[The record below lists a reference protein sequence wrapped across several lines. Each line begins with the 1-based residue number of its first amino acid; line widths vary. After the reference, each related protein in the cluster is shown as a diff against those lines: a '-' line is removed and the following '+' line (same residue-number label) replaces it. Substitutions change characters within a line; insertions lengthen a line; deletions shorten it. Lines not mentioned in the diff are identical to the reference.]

1 MALIRAAKTR
11 TKWDVNDDH
20 VREARLLPNRT
31 KRIPRPAEAGRP
43 AGRVAK
49 GRASVLVGSSGR
61 RGRRQRRGG
70 RRAVRPPR
78 LPSVVSTAVCIDR
91 RLHVPI
97 LLPRHYPGCI
107 FYLLSSRHLD
117 D

>member
-1 MALIRAAKTR
+1 
-11 TKWDVNDDH
+11 
-20 VREARLLPNRT
+20 
-31 KRIPRPAEAGRP
+31 
-43 AGRVAK
+43 
-49 GRASVLVGSSGR
+49 
-61 RGRRQRRGG
+61 
-70 RRAVRPPR
+70 VRPPR

-117 D
+117 DWEAVWDPQPHDR